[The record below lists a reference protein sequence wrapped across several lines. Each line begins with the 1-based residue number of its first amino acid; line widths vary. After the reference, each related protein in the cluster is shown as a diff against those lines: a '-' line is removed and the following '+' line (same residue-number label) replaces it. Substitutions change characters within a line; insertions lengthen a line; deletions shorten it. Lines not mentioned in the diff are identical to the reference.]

1 MNIEIQSEECVLK
14 CGIPN
19 VGASIQSQPGNRYAL
34 IISFQAEGNAQPIT
48 LVVGKKLVIPLGTFL
63 RFKNL
68 QEIIDWHEGR
78 GAVLSFAEKIEADD
92 VKELYQRWANIIT
105 AMQLTFGV
113 EKFQEE
119 FDNVTLEELLAYSKG
134 L

>member
-19 VGASIQSQPGNRYAL
+19 VGASIQSQPGNR
-34 IISFQAEGNAQPIT
+34 
-48 LVVGKKLVIPLGTFL
+48 
-63 RFKNL
+63 
-68 QEIIDWHEGR
+68 
-78 GAVLSFAEKIEADD
+78 
-92 VKELYQRWANIIT
+92 YQRWANIIT